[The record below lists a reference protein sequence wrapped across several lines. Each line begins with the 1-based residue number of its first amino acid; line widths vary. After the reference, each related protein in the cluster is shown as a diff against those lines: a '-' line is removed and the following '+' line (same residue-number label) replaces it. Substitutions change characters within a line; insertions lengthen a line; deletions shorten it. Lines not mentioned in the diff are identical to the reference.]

1 VPYKYTFEDIRHRPV
16 AVIGAGTL
24 GRRIA
29 LMFASR
35 GGTARIYG
43 RRAEQLAA
51 ATQYVIEALPELVQ
65 DGGSGELGV
74 ATATTSLAEA
84 LDGAW
89 LVVESAPEKL
99 EIKIPLW
106 GQIDAAAAADTIFG
120 TNSSSYPSRLM
131 AENVRDKT
139 RLCNMHFYM
148 PPEVNAVELMS
159 DGETDRG
166 LLDTLLTVLPEF
178 GLYPFEV
185 RRESTGFIF
194 NRIWAAI
201 KRESLAVVAEGV
213 ARPEDVDGM
222 FKVNARVL
230 AEPFGLMDL
239 VGLDV
244 ALDIENHYCEEF
256 PYLPKTSRD
265 LLQGYVDAGKLG
277 VKTGEG
283 FYTYPKASTTQGQ
296 PQTDRNHRPPD
307 ATRC

>member
-1 VPYKYTFEDIRHRPV
+1 VSYTYTFEDVRNRPV

-35 GGTARIYG
+35 GGTVRIHA

-51 ATQYVIEALPELVQ
+51 ATQYVTETLPKLVA
-65 DGGSGELGV
+65 DRGFGEVGG
-74 ATATTSLAEA
+74 ATAAGSLEKA
-84 LDGAW
+84 LDDAW
-89 LVVESAPEKL
+89 LVVESVPEKL

-106 GQIDAAAAADTIFG
+106 GQIDQAAQPDTIFA

-139 RLCNMHFYM
+139 RLCNTHFYM
-148 PPEVNAVELMS
+148 PPQFNALDLMS

-166 LLDTLLTVLPEF
+166 LLDTLLSVLPEF
-178 GLYPFEV
+178 GVYPFEA
-185 RRESTGFIF
+185 RRECTGFIF
-194 NRIWAAI
+194 NRVWAAI

-222 FKVNARVL
+222 FKINWRVP
-230 AEPFGLMDL
+230 AGPFQLMDQ

-244 ALDIENHYCEEF
+244 VLDIENHYAEEF
-256 PYLPKTSRD
+256 PHLPKNVRD
-265 LLQGYVDAGKLG
+265 LLQSYVDAGKLG

-283 FYTYPKASTTQGQ
+283 FYTYPQS
-296 PQTDRNHRPPD
+296 
-307 ATRC
+307 

>member
-1 VPYKYTFEDIRHRPV
+1 MTGSYTYTFEDIQNRPV

-35 GGTARIYG
+35 GGTVRIYA
-43 RRAEQLAA
+43 RRAEQRAE
-51 ATQYVIEALPELVQ
+51 ATQYVTETLPKLVT
-65 DGGSGELGV
+65 DRGVGEVGV
-74 ATATTSLAEA
+74 VTATGSLEEA
-84 LDGAW
+84 LDGTW
-89 LVVESAPEKL
+89 LAVESASEKL
-99 EIKIPLW
+99 EIKVPLW
-106 GQIDAAAAADTIFG
+106 GEIDQAAPLDTIFA

-148 PPEVNAVELMS
+148 PPEVNAVDLMS

-178 GLYPFEV
+178 GVHPFEA
-185 RRESTGFIF
+185 RRECTGFIF
-194 NRIWAAI
+194 NRVWAAI

-222 FKVNARVL
+222 FKINLGVQAG
-230 AEPFGLMDL
+230 PFQMMDL

-244 ALDIENHYCEEF
+244 VLDIENHYADEF
-256 PYLPKTSRD
+256 PHLPQHVRE
-265 LLQGYVDAGKLG
+265 LLQAYVDAGKLG

-283 FYTYPKASTTQGQ
+283 FYSYQ
-296 PQTDRNHRPPD
+296 
-307 ATRC
+307 

>member
-1 VPYKYTFEDIRHRPV
+1 MTGSYTYAFEDIRNRPV

-35 GGTARIYG
+35 GGTVRIYAP
-43 RRAEQLAA
+43 RAQQRAA
-51 ATQYVIEALPELVQ
+51 AVQYVTEMLPKLLA
-65 DGGSGELGV
+65 DRGFGEVGV
-74 ATATTSLAEA
+74 AMAAASLEEA
-84 LDGAW
+84 LDDAW
-89 LVVESAPEKL
+89 LVVESVPEKL
-99 EIKIPLW
+99 ELKIAAW
-106 GQIDAAAAADTIFG
+106 DQIDQAAPPDTIFA

-131 AENVRDKT
+131 AGSVRDKT
-139 RLCNMHFYM
+139 RLCNTHFYM
-148 PPEVNAVELMS
+148 PPEVNALDLMS

-178 GLYPFEV
+178 GVYPFEA
-185 RRESTGFIF
+185 RRECTGFIF

-222 FKVNARVL
+222 YKLNLGAP
-230 AEPFGLMDL
+230 AGPFQLMDL

-244 ALDIENHYCEEF
+244 ALDIENHYLEEF
-256 PYLPKTSRD
+256 PQLPKNARD
-265 LLQGYVDAGKLG
+265 LLQSYVDAGKLG

-283 FYTYPKASTTQGQ
+283 FYTYPS
-296 PQTDRNHRPPD
+296 
-307 ATRC
+307 

>member
-1 VPYKYTFEDIRHRPV
+1 
-16 AVIGAGTL
+16 
-24 GRRIA
+24 
-29 LMFASR
+29 
-35 GGTARIYG
+35 
-43 RRAEQLAA
+43 
-51 ATQYVIEALPELVQ
+51 
-65 DGGSGELGV
+65 V

-159 DGETDRG
+159 DGQTDRS

-178 GLYPFEV
+178 GVYPFEA

-213 ARPEDVDGM
+213 ARPEDIDAM
-222 FKVNARVL
+222 FKVNWRAL
-230 AEPFGLMDL
+230 DGPFQLMDQ

-244 ALDIENHYCEEF
+244 VLDIENHYAEEF
-256 PYLPKTSRD
+256 PHLPKHARD

-277 VKTGEG
+277 VKTGDG
-283 FYTYPKASTTQGQ
+283 FYTYPKA
-296 PQTDRNHRPPD
+296 
-307 ATRC
+307 

>member
-1 VPYKYTFEDIRHRPV
+1 VTGSYTYTFEDIQNRPV

-29 LMFASR
+29 LMLASR
-35 GGTARIYG
+35 GGTVRIHAR
-43 RRAEQLAA
+43 REEQRAE
-51 ATQYVIEALPELVQ
+51 ATQFVTDNLPKLLVDRGFGEAGVPV
-65 DGGSGELGV
+65 GTGSLE
-74 ATATTSLAEA
+74 EA

-89 LVVESAPEKL
+89 LAVESVPEKL

-106 GQIDAAAAADTIFG
+106 GEIDRAAPSGTIFA

-139 RLCNMHFYM
+139 RLCNTHFYM
-148 PPEVNAVELMS
+148 PPQFNALDLMS

-166 LLDTLLTVLPEF
+166 LLDTLLSVLPEF
-178 GLYPFEV
+178 GVHPFEA
-185 RRESTGFIF
+185 RKECTGFIF
-194 NRIWAAI
+194 NRVWAAI

-222 FKVNARVL
+222 FKVNWRVP
-230 AEPFGLMDL
+230 AGPFQMMDL

-256 PYLPKTSRD
+256 PHLPKKSRD
-265 LLQGYVDAGKLG
+265 LLQSYVGAGKLG
-277 VKTGEG
+277 VKSGEG
-283 FYTYPKASTTQGQ
+283 FYTYGA
-296 PQTDRNHRPPD
+296 
-307 ATRC
+307 